1 MDKRLLSLAV
11 GTFAI
16 GTDCL
21 VVAGILPDVS
31 HSLQVSAGTAGQLMT
46 VYALSYA
53 LCSPIVAAL
62 TARWSRKRLLL
73 SGLAV
78 LIVANAASALLPAFA
93 LLLACR
99 ALAGVAA
106 AMFTPTASATAALL
120 VEPEERGRALA
131 VVIAGLCAATALG
144 APLGTIV
151 DGLSSWPGTMWLVA
165 LLGLMAAL
173 IIAVVFPP
181 VPAPPAVGLRQRLAP
196 ITDRRVALTLLTTF
210 CIFGGFYTVYTY
222 TSIGFD
228 RATGGSASVLAALI
242 FAWGVAGT
250 VGNFAAGSMIDRYG
264 SRRVINVAAGL
275 AALNFL
281 LLPWSTAHLGT
292 ALLAMIVWG
301 ICGWG
306 LVAPQQHR
314 LVEILPTSAPLLMAL
329 NSSVLY
335 AGVALA
341 GVVGAL
347 GIRAAGPYMLG
358 PIGGAIVLAGLVAAE
373 LARAAIDRRELAPS
387 YVADRAD
394 GRSPTERAA

>member
-53 LCSPIVAAL
+53 LFSPVVAAL
-62 TARWSRKRLLL
+62 MARWSRKRLLL

-78 LIVANAASALLPAFA
+78 LVAANIAGALLPAFA
-93 LLLACR
+93 FLLASR
-99 ALAGVAA
+99 ALAGLAA

-131 VVIAGLCAATALG
+131 IVIAGLCAATALG
-144 APLGTIV
+144 APIGTIV
-151 DGLSSWPGTMWLVA
+151 GGLASWRGTMWLVA
-165 LLGLMAAL
+165 LIGLLAAL
-173 IIAVVFPP
+173 IIALVFPA
-181 VPAPPAVGLRQRLAP
+181 VPAPPPVGLRQRLAP
-196 ITDRRVALTLLTTF
+196 ISDRRVALTLLTTF
-210 CIFGGFYTVYTY
+210 CVFGGFYTVYTY
-222 TSIGFD
+222 TGISFD

-250 VGNFAAGSMIDRYG
+250 AGNLAAGSMIDRYG

-281 LLPWSTAHLGT
+281 LLPWSTVHLGT
-292 ALLAMIVWG
+292 ALVAMVVWG

-314 LVEILPTSAPLLMAL
+314 LVEILPTNAPLLIAL

-341 GVVGAL
+341 GVVGAA
-347 GIRAAGPYMLG
+347 GIRAVGPYMLG
-358 PIGGAIVLAGLVAAE
+358 PIGGALVLGGLVAAE
-373 LARAAIDRRELAPS
+373 LARAAIDRSRRAP
-387 YVADRAD
+387 ANITHRHD
-394 GRSPTERAA
+394 GQSPGERAA